1 MRRYLAMTLIPMA
14 ACASAQ
20 TPATAQVTAAPSA
33 PAQPTAVQP
42 ATAMPAAS
50 PAAAQGAAQSA
61 AGAANSGYG
70 SGRRHGGYNRPN
82 PVLVIDADA
91 IIAAQQAADR
101 AENAAPPPAPGKS
114 AKSKRGLHL
123 STSQPLSTS
132 TGNP

>member
-50 PAAAQGAAQSA
+50 PAAAQSA